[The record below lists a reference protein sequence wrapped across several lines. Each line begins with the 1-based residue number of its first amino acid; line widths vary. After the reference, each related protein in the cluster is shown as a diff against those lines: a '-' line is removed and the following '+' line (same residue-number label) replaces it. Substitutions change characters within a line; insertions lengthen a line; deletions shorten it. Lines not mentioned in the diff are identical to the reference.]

1 MSENYLLKEMGHCQR
16 RKANTAK
23 HKQYGKNRRTRNK
36 TKDLDQI
43 VEDLQPEKLLKF
55 KNPETDENLPGLG
68 QFYCVFCARYFV
80 NQKSLDDHYKTKEH
94 KKRVKVVK
102 TEKPYTIEE
111 SKMHAGKTK

>member
-55 KNPETDENLPGLG
+55 KNPEIDENLPGLG
-68 QFYCVFCARYFV
+68 QFCCVFCARYFV